1 MFTGNRGSSYNQA
14 LGQASPPT
22 GSLPSLPVKGA
33 PSPLETPPPPTPA
46 ISFQSPLTPLEGL
59 RLLEGG
65 RDWVRAGGQTPSAP
79 VVRVANVLPSH
90 CSSSQGMHW
99 AKHRSLLWKPP
110 LLSLP
115 AHSDPA
121 SNWL

>member
-14 LGQASPPT
+14 LGQASPPI
-22 GSLPSLPVKGA
+22 G
-33 PSPLETPPPPTPA
+33 
-46 ISFQSPLTPLEGL
+46 
-59 RLLEGG
+59 R
-65 RDWVRAGGQTPSAP
+65 RDWVRAGGQTHSAP